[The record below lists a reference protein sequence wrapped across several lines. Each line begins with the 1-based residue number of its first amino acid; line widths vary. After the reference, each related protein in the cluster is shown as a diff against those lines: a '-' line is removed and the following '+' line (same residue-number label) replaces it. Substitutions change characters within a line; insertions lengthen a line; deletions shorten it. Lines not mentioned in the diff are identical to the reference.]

1 MEPVDRAANGG
12 QRRLTLVGSS
22 ADAGRRLGFTSVGI
36 WLAPADVPSLGGPGL
51 GVSVRAH
58 RPRLDTIF
66 ARLERGEGAILGRVR
81 APQGPAALGRRKI
94 YLWEPRWHWPSC
106 W

>member
-22 ADAGRRLGFTSVGI
+22 ADAGRRLGFTSVGV

-66 ARLERGEGAILGRVR
+66 ARLERGGGGHPWASE
-81 APQGPAALGRRKI
+81 GPAGPGGSWA
-94 YLWEPRWHWPSC
+94 P
-106 W
+106 